1 MLFNKTGSYNVKL
14 DFQKFVIE
22 KPAFLFIAPGHV
34 HHILKIKNLKG
45 YSISFDEGSVYSEM
59 EHDLKRISNI
69 PIVVE
74 FNDLTEVLFALTD
87 SLHEL
92 QQLSS
97 SLFVKRA
104 SQGILHSLLNL
115 VASQSIAGPPHT
127 SVRKKRASVIG
138 NAFIVLL
145 ESRYKTW
152 KEPSRYAEALSISTN
167 HLNDVVKTLTGK
179 SVTAHIHSHSIL
191 EAKRLLHFTD
201 LTVKEICYETGFQST
216 IYFNKLF
223 KKITGM
229 TPLQFRNKFHV

>member
-1 MLFNKTGSYNVKL
+1 
-14 DFQKFVIE
+14 
-22 KPAFLFIAPGHV
+22 
-34 HHILKIKNLKG
+34 
-45 YSISFDEGSVYSEM
+45 
-59 EHDLKRISNI
+59 
-69 PIVVE
+69 
-74 FNDLTEVLFALTD
+74 LTD